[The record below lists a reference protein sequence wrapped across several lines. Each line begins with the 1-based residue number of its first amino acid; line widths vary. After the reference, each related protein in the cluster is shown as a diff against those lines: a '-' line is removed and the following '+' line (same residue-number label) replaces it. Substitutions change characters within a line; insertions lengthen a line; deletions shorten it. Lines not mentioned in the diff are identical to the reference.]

1 MVSRTGMP
9 LRSLPTSVSSTL
21 PWNCMLVMSATEAM
35 VVPSLKVLAW
45 MTELP
50 SLTGTSRIMPSMV
63 ERTWVLLCSR

>member
-1 MVSRTGMP
+1 MSD
-9 LRSLPTSVSSTL
+9 
-21 PWNCMLVMSATEAM
+21 MSATEAM